1 MPTQNCSICSGEGGI
16 ILNPKRRSAF
26 AGRPILDSNS
36 SEELCMVVRFFDLI
50 STAVE
55 PPSLLQIE
63 EVVEASDSD
72 EQDKGNSACRRIC
85 LESETAGPEGFA
97 EQEFLDEAN
106 ARITCQYFPIQRGKE
121 SLQTVLEEMS
131 KLNRGASVTFETMH
145 RVVVRWLGRLLPEV
159 KWQSAFLSKHTK
171 YNCGSGIS
179 LCLKL
184 EVEEQKAVKTTF

>member
-1 MPTQNCSICSGEGGI
+1 MVGG
-16 ILNPKRRSAF
+16 KTRRT

-36 SEELCMVVRFFDLI
+36 SEDLRMVVRFFDLI

-85 LESETAGPEGFA
+85 LESETAGPE
-97 EQEFLDEAN
+97 FLDEAN
-106 ARITCQYFPIQRGKE
+106 ARITCQL
-121 SLQTVLEEMS
+121 LQCASTEEMS

-179 LCLKL
+179 LRLKL
-184 EVEEQKAVKTTF
+184 EVEERKAVKIAREGDFIFILFF